1 MVLFDEGRGMTSI
14 HQSRTVAGEA
24 ADKLKIF
31 AQPQRLMILSLLLAG
46 EFTVSEID
54 EATAI
59 GQPALSQQ
67 LAALRRADVVD
78 TRREGK
84 QIFYRLANEMVA
96 ACVTNIEALF
106 GENTAQTPL
115 DVTAKVAPMR
125 REAAVLPSGAAA
137 FAKVL

>member
-1 MVLFDEGRGMTSI
+1 MTPL
-14 HQSRTVAGEA
+14 HQSKDA
-24 ADKLKIF
+24 AIAATEKLKIF
-31 AQPQRLMILSLLLAG
+31 AQPQRLMILSLLLSG
-46 EFTVSEID
+46 EFTVTEID

-84 QIFYRLANEMVA
+84 QIFYRLANEMVG
-96 ACVTNIEALF
+96 ACVKNIEALF
-106 GENTAQTPL
+106 GEARLVPMITE
-115 DVTAKVAPMR
+115 TAKSPRPRPIGDPA
-125 REAAVLPSGAAA
+125 LPGAAW